1 MSIDANTNSISTEAT
16 DNDWQKIFAVI
27 PSEKADRNPKKV
39 KPQFEFFEV
48 GDDTVLPPR
57 GMYVVLDGIVKLRQ
71 DGVDLATADTGDY
84 FYEEHLEIRDIPVSL
99 QAVALPGTRLAY
111 LSSANWRGI
120 PEEIRQECIAT
131 LFGDLVSVHLQNFQ
145 QPINCCSVTA
155 AALSMSALGFSCEVN
170 DIFRV
175 CELPTS
181 FVVND
186 GISLGELFD
195 VACTYIHSQGLR
207 DKVQVQAYFMDEAT
221 TSVPLL
227 LEAIDESNRLGGDND
242 ILVANFQVGVAHGK
256 PTMPGG
262 HFAVIAK
269 CNPSTGLVH
278 MMDVHP
284 EKYGKLWVTT
294 IDRLYAAMSDRDG
307 TSMRARGLLRFSAL
321 EAVKTTLQ
329 TLRQDCNYVDS
340 TEYLARDPKKRRN
353 LFRRASPN
361 MNSLGVLAESL
372 QILGDVQVTEDK
384 LLIATQTSYTEALSR
399 VATAKEMGALAQ
411 RYLTGTSEA
420 HIGSTFRSYA
430 ERPDK
435 DDKTPQDW
443 FRDQLHSLN
452 EHDGRHLMINIDFN
466 RVLGFEVIRP
476 PENVFRET
484 ALLEEFWC
492 LCIAYDEKKDLV
504 TVVDMSPATSQV
516 WQAPR
521 VNIFRGLRDLKNP
534 AMLVIEET
542 EVPADPSDV
551 SHIVADNPLVLFYD
565 DDDPWSYML
574 RSILANIGA
583 SSVKLVDVAGHGANA
598 MKMRRQLIAISGKE
612 TVPYLF
618 FNGNCLGQRSDIVD
632 MILDGKLQ
640 VKLHEAGL
648 PVLLREDSPSL
659 DKNIFGYPKGGLTAP
674 PNGRRNVLL
683 CACGSSAADKVPEL
697 VARITAAGHNVKLIP
712 SVSAEKFFRDIG
724 SDEEA
729 ETEENKKF
737 QKVTNKIKTKDI
749 EDYITHNDYYR
760 DDDEWNFRY
769 TEFNMPLRAS
779 HLALCDWADC
789 VIVAPVTCNTMGK
802 IANGIADNLLTSV
815 FVAWQYRNKPVILC
829 PACNTNMWNNVTTQ
843 RNVEK
848 LRDLG
853 IDLVGPRKGRL
864 SNGMMGIGMMAT
876 PDQIMEVLEEA
887 FEELENHEHN
897 ICKWA
902 QEAAASDDFKQWDPV
917 FRAIDKGVAGIDIVD
932 DHNGDTLLHY
942 AAGGEGELGESG
954 QDLGKPDVEAAKA
967 LIARGINVNA
977 VNDHGFTSLHVAAMN
992 NSVEMVETLLS
1003 AENIDASRLIHFL
1016 QDPKRSGDVKVSDE
1030 IRQMLENW
1038 ANSHD
1043 LSEPEKLE
1051 DDHGMLEDRE
1061 KTYLYFTY
1069 GSLKKGFPNHDAYA
1083 EVLDDFVN
1091 AATTRQPMPLIVPKE
1106 PFCDNPNCAYLH
1118 RMATL
1123 VDRKG
1128 TGRPIK
1134 GEVYRVTSGGL
1145 KELDKLEGYH
1155 GPGVAD
1161 NVYVRKRINVMMDG
1175 VKKPAYVYV
1184 IANPDK
1190 YLAEWQSGTSELVDE
1205 YTIDMATGSLKPGY
1219 EAAT

>member
-1 MSIDANTNSISTEAT
+1 MSVETISNSHKIEAT
-16 DNDWQKIFAVI
+16 DADWQKIFAVL
-27 PSEKADRNPKKV
+27 PSEKAQKQPEKV
-39 KPQFEFFEV
+39 QPRFELFEV
-48 GDDTVLPPR
+48 AEDTILPPL

-71 DGVDLATADTGDY
+71 DDVNLATADTGDY
-84 FYEEHLEIRDIPVSL
+84 FYEEHLEVRDIPVSL
-99 QAVALPGTRLAY
+99 QAVALPGTRLAF
-111 LSSANWRGI
+111 LSSNQWFDI
-120 PEEIRQECIAT
+120 PTEIRVECYAT

-195 VACTYIHSQGLR
+195 VACTYIDAQGLR
-207 DKVQVQAYFMDEAT
+207 DVVQVQAYFMDEAT

-307 TSMRARGLLRFSAL
+307 TSMRSRGLLRFSAL
-321 EAVKTTLQ
+321 DAVKTTLQ
-329 TLRQDCNYVDS
+329 TFRQDCNYVDS
-340 TEYLARDPKKRRN
+340 TRYLARDPKKRRN

-361 MNSLGVLAESL
+361 MNSMGVLAESL
-372 QILGDVQVTEDK
+372 AILGDVQVTEDK
-384 LLIATQTSYTEALSR
+384 LLIATQTSYTDALSR
-399 VATAKEMGALAQ
+399 VSTAKEMNTLAQ
-411 RYLTGTSEA
+411 RYLAGTSEA
-420 HIGSTFRSYA
+420 HIGSTFRSYK
-430 ERPDK
+430 ERPNK
-435 DDKTPQDW
+435 DDKSPQDW
-443 FRDQLHSLN
+443 FHDQLRSLN
-452 EHDGRHLMINIDFN
+452 EHDSRHLMINIDFN

-492 LCIAYDEKKDLV
+492 LCIDYKEDTDIV

-521 VNIFRGLRDLKNP
+521 GHIFRGLRDLKNP

-542 EVPADPSDV
+542 VPPEDPSDV
-551 SHIVADNPLVLFYD
+551 ARLVAENPLVLFYD

-574 RSILANIGA
+574 KSILANIGA
-583 SSVKLVDVAGHGANA
+583 TTARMIDVAGHGANA
-598 MKMRRQLIAISGKE
+598 MKMRRQLIAQSGKE

-618 FNGNCLGQRSDIVD
+618 FKGICLGKRGDIVD
-632 MILDGKLQ
+632 MVLEGSLQ
-640 VKLHEAGL
+640 VKLHEEGL

-697 VARITAAGHNVKLIP
+697 VARIKAAGHNVKLIP
-712 SVSAEKFFRDIG
+712 SVSSEKFFRDIG
-724 SDEEA
+724 SDEEHGA
-729 ETEENKKF
+729 GLFKKAKRK
-737 QKVTNKIKTKDI
+737 QKSKSID
-749 EDYITHNDYYR
+749 DYITHNDYYR

-769 TEFNMPLRAS
+769 TEFGMPLRAS

-815 FVAWQYRNKPVILC
+815 FVAWQYRNKPAILC

-843 RNVEK
+843 NNVEK

-876 PDQIMEVLEEA
+876 PDQIIEVLEEA
-887 FEELENHEHN
+887 FEDLENHEHN

-902 QEAAASDDFKQWDPV
+902 QEAAASDDFKQWEPV
-917 FRAIDKGVAGIDIVD
+917 FRAIDSGVAGIDIVD

-942 AAGGEGELGESG
+942 AAGGEGELTENG
-954 QDLGKPDVEAAKA
+954 QDLGKPDVEAAKE

-977 VNDHGFTSLHVAAMN
+977 TNDHGFTSLHVAAMN
-992 NSVEMVETLLS
+992 NSVEMVQTLMA
-1003 AENIDASRLIHFL
+1003 AEDIDASPLIHFL
-1016 QDPKRSGDVKVSDE
+1016 QDPKRSKGVKVSDE
-1030 IRQMLENW
+1030 IRSMLDSW
-1038 ANSHD
+1038 ANTHR
-1043 LSEPEKLE
+1043 LSEPEEEE
-1051 DDHGMLEDRE
+1051 DEDSLVDDRE

-1069 GSLKKGFPNHDAYA
+1069 GSLKKGFPNHDAHA
-1083 EVLDDFVN
+1083 EVLDDFV
-1091 AATTRQPMPLIVPKE
+1091 ATATTRQPMPLIVPKE

-1134 GEVYRVTSGGL
+1134 GEVYRVTSAGL
-1145 KELDKLEGYH
+1145 KELDKLEGYQ
-1155 GPGVAD
+1155 GPGAAD
-1161 NVYVRKRINVMMDG
+1161 NVYVRKRINVVMDG

-1184 IANPDK
+1184 IANPGK
-1190 YLAEWQSGTSELVDE
+1190 YLAELEKGTSELVDE
-1205 YTIDMATGSLKPGY
+1205 YTIDMATGTLKPGY
-1219 EAAT
+1219 EPTA

>member
-1 MSIDANTNSISTEAT
+1 MTVVAISNSKPIEAT
-16 DNDWQKIFAVI
+16 AADWETIFAVL
-27 PSEKADRNPKKV
+27 PSEMAQKNPETV
-39 KPQFEFFEV
+39 QPHFHLFEV
-48 GDDTVLPPR
+48 AHDTVLPPR

-71 DGVDLATADTGDY
+71 NEVDLATADAGDY
-84 FYEEHLEIRDIPVSL
+84 FYEEHLEIFDIPVSL
-99 QAVALPGTRLAY
+99 QAVARPGTRLAF
-111 LSSANWRGI
+111 LSSNEWFEI
-120 PEEIRQECIAT
+120 PAKIRQECFAT

-195 VACTYIHSQGLR
+195 VACTFIHTQGLR
-207 DKVQVQAYFMDEAT
+207 DLVQVQAYFMDEAT

-242 ILVANFQVGVAHGK
+242 ILVANFQVGMAHGK

-294 IDRLYAAMSDRDG
+294 IERLYAAMSDRDG
-307 TSMRARGLLRFSAL
+307 TSMRSRGLLRFSAR

-329 TLRQDCNYVDS
+329 TFPQDCNYVDS
-340 TEYLARDPKKRRN
+340 TLYLAQDPKKRRN

-372 QILGDVQVTEDK
+372 AILGDVQVTEDK

-399 VATAKEMGALAQ
+399 VSTAKEMNTLAQ
-411 RYLTGTSEA
+411 RYLAGTSEV
-420 HIGSTFRSYA
+420 HIGSMFRSYR
-430 ERPDK
+430 ERPET
-435 DDKTPQDW
+435 DDKPPQDW
-443 FRDQLHSLN
+443 FRDQLRSLN
-452 EHDGRHLMINIDFN
+452 EHKGRHLMINIDFN

-492 LCIAYDEKKDLV
+492 LCIAYDDATDLV

-521 VNIFRGLRDLKNP
+521 GHIFRGLRDLKNP
-534 AMLVIEET
+534 GMLVIEET
-542 EVPADPSDV
+542 EAPADPSDV
-551 SHIVADNPLVLFYD
+551 ARIVADTPLVLFYED
-565 DDDPWSYML
+565 EDPWSYML
-574 RSILANIGA
+574 KSILANIGA
-583 SSVKLVDVAGHGANA
+583 SKVRLVDVAGHGVNA
-598 MKMRRQLIAISGKE
+598 MKMRRQLVALSGKE
-612 TVPYLF
+612 SVPYLF
-618 FNGNCLGQRSDIVD
+618 FQGECLGQRQDIVD
-632 MILDGKLQ
+632 MILEGRLQ
-640 VKLHEAGL
+640 DRLHEAGL
-648 PVLLREDSPSL
+648 PVLLRRDSPSL
-659 DKNIFGYPKGGLTAP
+659 DKNIFGYPKGGLAAP

-683 CACGSSAADKVPEL
+683 CACGSSAADKIPEL
-697 VARITAAGHNVKLIP
+697 VDRITDAGHNVKLIP
-712 SVSAEKFFRDIG
+712 SVSAEKFFRDFGAKRI
-724 SDEEA
+724 E
-729 ETEENKKF
+729 KKLS
-737 QKVTNKIKTKDI
+737 
-749 EDYITHNDYYR
+749 YNDYYR

-769 TEFNMPLRAS
+769 IEFGMPLRAS

-789 VIVAPVTCNTMGK
+789 VVVAPVTCNTMGK

-843 RNVEK
+843 KNVEK

-853 IDLVGPRKGRL
+853 VDMVGPRKGRL

-887 FEELENHEHN
+887 FEELEDHEHN

-902 QEAAASDDFKQWDPV
+902 QDAAASDDFKQWEPV
-917 FRAIDKGVAGIDIVD
+917 LKAIDNGVAGVDIVD
-932 DHNGDTLLHY
+932 DSDGDTLLHY
-942 AAGGEGELGESG
+942 AAGGEGEMTENG
-954 QDLGKPDVEAAKA
+954 QDLGKPDIEAAKA

-992 NSVEMVETLLS
+992 NSAEMVATLLE
-1003 AENIDASRLIHFL
+1003 AEGIDASPLIHFL
-1016 QDPKRSGDVKVSDE
+1016 QNPMRSQGIKVSAE
-1030 IRQMLENW
+1030 IWSMLEDW

-1043 LSEPEKLE
+1043 LSEPETPVE
-1051 DDHGMLEDRE
+1051 DEDNLEDRE

-1069 GSLKKGFPNHDAYA
+1069 GSLKKGFPNHEAHA
-1083 EVLDDFVN
+1083 EVLDDFVGP
-1091 AATTRQPMPLIVPKE
+1091 AATRQPMPLIVPKE

-1128 TGRPIK
+1128 SGRPVK

-1155 GPGVAD
+1155 GPGAAE
-1161 NVYVRKRINVMMDG
+1161 NVYVRKRINVLMDG

-1184 IANPDK
+1184 IANPQK
-1190 YLAEWQSGTSELVDE
+1190 YLAELDSGASELVDE
-1205 YTIDMATGSLKPGY
+1205 YTIDMATGTLKPGY
-1219 EAAT
+1219 EAVT

>member
-1 MSIDANTNSISTEAT
+1 MSTQTISNSKPIEAT
-16 DNDWQKIFAVI
+16 SADWEKIFAVL
-27 PSEKADRNPKKV
+27 PGEKVRQSAERLRQHFDL
-39 KPQFEFFEV
+39 FEV
-48 GDDTVLPPR
+48 LEDTVLPPR

-71 DGVDLATADTGDY
+71 NDVDLATADTGDY

-99 QAVALPGTRLAY
+99 QAVALPGTRLAF
-111 LSSANWRGI
+111 LASNEWLDI
-120 PEEIRQECIAT
+120 PAEIRRECYAT

-207 DKVQVQAYFMDEAT
+207 DLVQVQAYFMDEAT

-307 TSMRARGLLRFSAL
+307 TSMRARGLLRFSAR

-329 TLRQDCNYVDS
+329 TFRQDCNYVDS
-340 TEYLARDPKKRRN
+340 TRYLARDPKKRRN

-399 VATAKEMGALAQ
+399 VSTAKKMSEMAQ
-411 RYLTGTSEA
+411 RYLAGTSEV

-430 ERPDK
+430 ERAGKDK
-435 DDKTPQDW
+435 RSPQDW
-443 FRDQLHSLN
+443 FRDQLRSLN
-452 EHDGRHLMINIDFN
+452 EHEGRHLMINIDFN

-492 LCIAYDEKKDLV
+492 LCVAYDEKADLV

-521 VNIFRGLRDLKNP
+521 GHIFRGLRDLKSP

-542 EVPADPSDV
+542 QPPEDPSDV
-551 SHIVADNPLVLFYD
+551 ARIVRENPLVLFYED
-565 DDDPWSYML
+565 EDPWSNML
-574 RSILANIGA
+574 KNILANIGA
-583 SSVKLVDVAGHGANA
+583 TGLKLVDVAGHGANA
-598 MKMRRQLIAISGKE
+598 MKMRRQLVAESGKE
-612 TVPYLF
+612 KVPYLF
-618 FNGNCLGQRSDIVD
+618 FHGKCLGKRSDIVD
-632 MILDGKLQ
+632 MILDGGLQ
-640 VKLHEAGL
+640 EDMKKAGL
-648 PVLLREDSPSL
+648 PVLLRHESPSL

-683 CACGSSAADKVPEL
+683 CACGSSAADKVPQL
-697 VARITAAGHNVKLIP
+697 VARITEAGHNVKLIP

-724 SDEEA
+724 TDKASEA
-729 ETEENKKF
+729 RKAKKTG
-737 QKVTNKIKTKDI
+737 KKTKTVD
-749 EDYITHNDYYR
+749 DYITHNDYYR

-769 TEFNMPLRAS
+769 TEFGMPLRAS

-815 FVAWQYRNKPVILC
+815 FVAWQYRNKPAILC

-843 RNVEK
+843 NNVEK

-902 QEAAASDDFKQWDPV
+902 QDAAASDDFAQWEPV
-917 FRAIDKGVAGIDIVD
+917 FQAIDEGVAGIDIVD

-942 AAGGEGELGESG
+942 AAGGEGELTENG
-954 QDLGKPDVEAAKA
+954 QDLGKPDIEAAKA

-992 NSVEMVETLLS
+992 NSAEMVKTLLA
-1003 AENIDASRLIHFL
+1003 AESIDASPLIHFL
-1016 QDPKRSGDVKVSDE
+1016 QDRVRSRGIRVSDE
-1030 IRQMLENW
+1030 IRAMLDEW
-1038 ANSHD
+1038 ANTHA
-1043 LSEPEKLE
+1043 LSEPEEVEDE
-1051 DDHGMLEDRE
+1051 DDLIDERE

-1069 GSLKKGFPNHDAYA
+1069 GSLKKGFPNHDAHA
-1083 EVLDDFVN
+1083 DVLDDFVGQ
-1091 AATTRQPMPLIVPKE
+1091 AVTRQPMPLIVPKE

-1145 KELDKLEGYH
+1145 KELDKLEGFH
-1155 GPGVAD
+1155 GPGAAD
-1161 NVYVRKRINVMMDG
+1161 NVYVRKRINVLMDG

-1184 IANPDK
+1184 IANPEK
-1190 YLAEWQSGTSELVDE
+1190 YLAELESGASELVDE
-1205 YTIDMATGSLKPGY
+1205 YSIDMATGTLKPGY
-1219 EAAT
+1219 EAAASRPDA